1 MEILYYLYIFVFGAI
16 FTSFFVL
23 LGTRLPNKETI
34 MGRSYCDKCKRDL
47 TLFEVIP
54 ILGYFISLGKCK
66 TCKAKISVIYPL
78 IEIISGLLY
87 MFFFYKYGQDMLEYI
102 VIVVLIATMT
112 VITVSDIYYKIVP
125 DIILVVVFPIMFIL
139 RILSPI
145 EFWYDGIIGGVLGFL
160 IMFLFAWYGKK
171 RYKTDALGGGDI
183 KLYLIIG
190 LFLGYKVLFLSL
202 FFAAVIALV
211 YAKALKKDGYLPF
224 VPFIYIGTLI
234 SYTYGNT
241 IIEWYLNLY

>member
-1 MEILYYLYIFVFGAI
+1 MEILIYIYIFIFGTI

-23 LGTRLPNKETI
+23 LGTRVPMKETI
-34 MGRSYCDKCKRDL
+34 MGRSHCDNCKSEL
-47 TLFEVIP
+47 TLLEVIP
-54 ILGYFISLGKCK
+54 LLGYLVNFGKCK
-66 TCKAKISVIYPL
+66 SCKNKISLVYPL
-78 IEIISGLLY
+78 IEVLSGLLY
-87 MFFFYKYGQDMLEYI
+87 VFFFYKYGQDMLEYI
-102 VIVVLIATMT
+102 VIAVLIATMT
-112 VITVSDIYYKIVP
+112 IITVSDIYYKIVP

-145 EFWYDGIIGGVLGFL
+145 EFWYDGIIGGVLGFS
-160 IMFLFAWYGKK
+160 IMYLFAWYGKK
-171 RYKTDALGGGDI
+171 RYKTEALGGGDI

-202 FFAAVIALV
+202 FFAAIIALI
-211 YAKALKKDGYLPF
+211 YAKILKKEGYLPF